1 MRSGRR
7 QGRLQG
13 RRLQETTTHSSIR
26 RRFFKND
33 DDDRFHNIIHNT
45 QDTQLSL
52 SSLRPTKND
61 TMTAARTLLLS
72 HTSPKGVA
80 ARTFLCSLA
89 TRSTARTLRSA
100 QHRLFSATGSATPS
114 SQEQQY
120 VHPLSQII
128 LEHLQSNQSEFLAKS
143 GFEISNIQYRKDGT
157 FALTFPNDTNN
168 SSTRNETESNTIN
181 TSNEDGSDERGK
193 IWTSYEV
200 EEKKHWLTVQ
210 KGALVGRYML
220 QDNMKPAWHSDKK
233 SAPEKVQDAVDAM
246 IKKLSE

>member
-1 MRSGRR
+1 M
-7 QGRLQG
+7 
-13 RRLQETTTHSSIR
+13 
-26 RRFFKND
+26 
-33 DDDRFHNIIHNT
+33 
-45 QDTQLSL
+45 
-52 SSLRPTKND
+52 P
-61 TMTAARTLLLS
+61 AAQTLLRSL
-72 HTSPKGVA
+72 TSPKGVA
-80 ARTFLCSLA
+80 ARTSLCSLA

-100 QHRLFSATGSATPS
+100 QHRLFSATDSATPS
-114 SQEQQY
+114 SQEQQYVY

-157 FALTFPNDTNN
+157 FALTFPNDTSTNN
-168 SSTRNETESNTIN
+168 SNTSTHDTESNTIN
-181 TSNEDGSDERGK
+181 TRNEDDSVERGK
-193 IWTSYEV
+193 IWTSYEI

-233 SAPEKVQDAVDAM
+233 STPEKVQDAVDAM

>member
-1 MRSGRR
+1 
-7 QGRLQG
+7 
-13 RRLQETTTHSSIR
+13 
-26 RRFFKND
+26 
-33 DDDRFHNIIHNT
+33 
-45 QDTQLSL
+45 
-52 SSLRPTKND
+52 
-61 TMTAARTLLLS
+61 MTAARTLLRSL
-72 HTSPKGVA
+72 TSPKGVA
-80 ARTFLCSLA
+80 ARTSLCSLA

-100 QHRLFSATGSATPS
+100 QHRLFSATDSATPS

-143 GFEISNIQYRKDGT
+143 GVEISNIQYMKDGT
-157 FALTFPNDTNN
+157 FALTFPNNDTNN
-168 SSTRNETESNTIN
+168 SNTSNDTESNTIN
-181 TSNEDGSDERGK
+181 TSNEDGSVERGK
-193 IWTSYEV
+193 IWTSYEI

>member
-1 MRSGRR
+1 MDAGADCV
-7 QGRLQG
+7 GG
-13 RRLQETTTHSSIR
+13 RRLQETTTHSSILR

-33 DDDRFHNIIHNT
+33 DDNLGPQHKYNT
-45 QDTQLSL
+45 QFTQVSL
-52 SSLRPTKND
+52 ITTKNE
-61 TMTAARTLLLS
+61 TMTVAQTLLRTL
-72 HTSPKGVA
+72 TSPKVVA
-80 ARTFLCSLA
+80 AQSYLG
-89 TRSTARTLRSA
+89 TRSTTRTLRSA
-100 QHRLFSATGSATPS
+100 QHRLFSATDSATPS

-143 GFEISNIQYRKDGT
+143 GFEISNIEYRKDGT
-157 FALTFPNDTNN
+157 FALTFPYETNK
-168 SSTRNETESNTIN
+168 SSTSNETESNTIN

-210 KGALVGRYML
+210 KGTLVGRYML

-246 IKKLSE
+246 IKKLSK